1 MAYKLVLK
9 DAESYSE
16 LPFVFESWEDMVDF
30 MEMALE
36 SNPHIKAVVEVK
48 EEDAEEEAEN
58 EPIRN

>member
-16 LPFVFESWEDMVDF
+16 LLFVFESWGDMIDF
-30 MEMALE
+30 MEIALE

-48 EEDAEEEAEN
+48 EDAEEGAEN
-58 EPIRN
+58 DK